1 MERGHGAMSGIGHG
15 KEQRQYWRWYLPI
28 CLAPRLAWEFC
39 AKPAGDAWGRNL
51 RTGFAQAQTK
61 PGNENEMSAARSSAV
76 LLLLA
81 QASSPRVHQQL
92 LSSQMPLTF
101 TKSQTTA
108 MYEIAMGRIRM
119 LSYFLASYS
128 TWK

>member
-1 MERGHGAMSGIGHG
+1 M
-15 KEQRQYWRWYLPI
+15 
-28 CLAPRLAWEFC
+28 
-39 AKPAGDAWGRNL
+39 
-51 RTGFAQAQTK
+51 
-61 PGNENEMSAARSSAV
+61 

-81 QASSPRVHQQL
+81 QVSSPRVHQQL
-92 LSSQMPLTF
+92 LSSQMLLTF
-101 TKSQTTA
+101 TKSQSTA